1 MPETTPQQDARFAG
15 SQPVPIVIA
24 TCKLVARRSPA
35 RRRFRPGTMCR
46 RPARGRVALITALL
60 VATFGSGCRTQTRI
74 ALEDSVRLSRD
85 QAFRDWQASRKQT
98 ADRLA
103 LLSGALTL
111 QDAVNL
117 ALLHNRALLAVV
129 QEKEVARGRV
139 LESYSAVLPS
149 VSLTGNYTRL
159 DEPSSF
165 DVGGQSITL
174 GFQDNYS
181 VGLEV
186 RQPVFRGGAIPAALR
201 AGQLFALLSN
211 EEVRAA
217 VQGTIFAVARDYLEA
232 RLAGHLFAV
241 NEDAV
246 TTARAHLADVQKRHG
261 EGMATDYD
269 VLRAQVDVSNFEAEM
284 IQQRN
289 RMDLAKARLLKTLG
303 VSQESTV
310 EIADPLTFEPVRPAF
325 AAAMRFAH
333 ANRPDLRAAEL
344 GLRLQSEALRIARSR
359 YWPQV
364 DAVLTQNWAKPDPHS
379 STVNDW
385 GDAWVAGLSVEIP
398 IFDGL
403 RREGRI
409 VQEKATLQ
417 QRRFEL
423 EDAEQQALLDVQQA
437 VLNLRDAEE
446 FVESQRL
453 NLERAREAL
462 RLVETGYREGVN
474 TEVEITDART
484 ALTRA
489 RGLHYQAI
497 YSHAMARL
505 GLQRAM
511 GILGPVAGDA
521 DIPKPYKQVP
531 GHIEVFDEGQEHA
544 APGPTL
550 ERIEKR
556 QP

>member
-1 MPETTPQQDARFAG
+1 MP
-15 SQPVPIVIA
+15 
-24 TCKLVARRSPA
+24 LV
-35 RRRFRPGTMCR
+35 
-46 RPARGRVALITALL
+46 TALL
-60 VATFGSGCRTQTRI
+60 VAVLASGCRTQTRT
-74 ALEDSVRLSRD
+74 ALEDSVQQSRD
-85 QAFRDWQASRKQT
+85 QAFRDWQTSRKKAT
-98 ADRLA
+98 DRLT
-103 LLSGALTL
+103 LLSGPLTL

-117 ALLHNRALLAVV
+117 ALAHNRALLAVLEQ
-129 QEKEVARGRV
+129 QEIARGRV
-139 LESYSAVLPS
+139 LESYSEALPS

-165 DVGGQSITL
+165 EVGGQSISL

-181 VGLEV
+181 MGLQV

-217 VQGTIFAVARDYLEA
+217 VQGTIFAVARDYFEA
-232 RLAGHLFAV
+232 RLAGHLFTV

-246 TTARAHLADVQKRHG
+246 KSASAHLADVRKRRG

-269 VLRAQVDVSNFEAEM
+269 VLRAQVDVSNFQAEM

-289 RMDLAKARLLKTLG
+289 RMDLAKARLLKTMG
-303 VSQESTV
+303 VSQESAV
-310 EIADPLTFEPVRPAF
+310 EIADPLTFEPIRPIFAEAVR
-325 AAAMRFAH
+325 MGNT
-333 ANRPDLRAAEL
+333 NRPDLRAAEL
-344 GLRLQSEALRIARSR
+344 GLRMQGEALRIAQSR
-359 YWPQV
+359 YWPEV
-364 DAVLTQNWAKPDPHS
+364 DAVLAENWARPDPHS

-385 GDAWVAGLSVEIP
+385 GDAWYVGLTVEIP

-409 VQEKATLQ
+409 VQEKARLQ

-423 EDAEQQALLDVQQA
+423 EDTEERALLDVQQA

-446 FVESQRL
+446 FVESQQL

-474 TEVEITDART
+474 TEVETTDARA

-489 RGLHYQAI
+489 GGLHYQAI
-497 YSHAMARL
+497 YSHAMGRL

-521 DIPKPYKQVP
+521 SIPKPYIQIP
-531 GHIEVFDEGQEHA
+531 GHIEVFDDAGGQA
-544 APGPTL
+544 QPDPQAQPTQ
-550 ERIEKR
+550 KP